1 MSNIQFIC
9 SIVNRKLNVIYFMCI
24 FIHMETETK
33 ILDKYMKKMFPFII
47 NVSDIEPITRKVIVS
62 RNNASRVLIE
72 VHISIYVS
80 PAHFCE
86 LMDSRVE
93 IKMNQYML
101 RETSFMIKSLIPNV
115 DENKI
120 KFLFFP
126 DIDSVTIFD
135 NLTIPIN

>member
-1 MSNIQFIC
+1 M
-9 SIVNRKLNVIYFMCI
+9 KLNVINFMFI

-33 ILDKYMKKMFPFII
+33 MLDKYMKKMFPFII
-47 NVSDIEPITRKVIVS
+47 NVSEVELVNTRRQYKDKDSKVK
-62 RNNASRVLIE
+62 L
-72 VHISIYVS
+72 HISIYVS
-80 PAHFCE
+80 PSHFCE
-86 LMDSRVE
+86 LMDNRVE

-101 RETSFMIKSLIPNV
+101 RETSSMIKSIIPDV

-135 NLTIPIN
+135 DLIIPIN

>member
-1 MSNIQFIC
+1 MF
-9 SIVNRKLNVIYFMCI
+9 I

-33 ILDKYMKKMFPFII
+33 MLDKYMKKMFPFII

-62 RNNASRVLIE
+62 RNNASRVLTEI
-72 VHISIYVS
+72 HISIYVS
-80 PAHFCE
+80 PSHFCE
-86 LMDSRVE
+86 LMDNRVE

-101 RETSFMIKSLIPNV
+101 RETSSMIKSIIPDV

>member
-9 SIVNRKLNVIYFMCI
+9 SIINRKLNVIYFMCI

-33 ILDKYMKKMFPFII
+33 MLDKYMRKIFPFII
-47 NVSDIEPITRKVIVS
+47 NVSDVEPITRN

-80 PAHFCE
+80 PSHFCE
-86 LMDSRVE
+86 LMDNRVE

>member
-9 SIVNRKLNVIYFMCI
+9 SIINRKLNVIYFMCI

-33 ILDKYMKKMFPFII
+33 MLDKYMRNMFPFII
-47 NVSDIEPITRKVIVS
+47 NVSDIEPITRN

-80 PAHFCE
+80 PSHFCE
-86 LMDSRVE
+86 LMDNRVE

>member
-9 SIVNRKLNVIYFMCI
+9 SIINRKLNVIYFMCI

-33 ILDKYMKKMFPFII
+33 MLDKYMRKMFPFII
-47 NVSDIEPITRKVIVS
+47 NVSDVEPITRN

-80 PAHFCE
+80 PSHFCE
-86 LMDSRVE
+86 LMDNRVE

-126 DIDSVTIFD
+126 DIDSVTVFD

>member
-9 SIVNRKLNVIYFMCI
+9 SIINRKLNVIYFMCI

-33 ILDKYMKKMFPFII
+33 MLDKYMRKMFPFII
-47 NVSDIEPITRKVIVS
+47 NVSDIEPITRTQ
-62 RNNASRVLIE
+62 NNASRVLIE
-72 VHISIYVS
+72 IHISIYVS
-80 PAHFCE
+80 PSHFCE
-86 LMDSRVE
+86 LMDNRVE

>member
-1 MSNIQFIC
+1 
-9 SIVNRKLNVIYFMCI
+9 MCI

-33 ILDKYMKKMFPFII
+33 MLDKYLRNMFPFII
-47 NVSDIEPITRKVIVS
+47 NVSDIEPITRN
-62 RNNASRVLIE
+62 RNNASRVIIE

-80 PAHFCE
+80 PSHFCE
-86 LMDSRVE
+86 LMDNRVE

>member
-1 MSNIQFIC
+1 MF
-9 SIVNRKLNVIYFMCI
+9 I

-33 ILDKYMKKMFPFII
+33 MLDKYMKKMFPFII
-47 NVSDIEPITRKVIVS
+47 NVSGVELVKTRRQYKDRDSKVK
-62 RNNASRVLIE
+62 L
-72 VHISIYVS
+72 HISIYVS
-80 PAHFCE
+80 PSHFCE
-86 LMDSRVE
+86 LMDNRVE

-101 RETSFMIKSLIPNV
+101 RETSSMIKSLIPDV

>member
-9 SIVNRKLNVIYFMCI
+9 SIINRKLNVIKFVFI

-33 ILDKYMKKMFPFII
+33 MLDKYMKKMFPFII
-47 NVSDIEPITRKVIVS
+47 NVSGVELVKTRRQYKDKDSKVK
-62 RNNASRVLIE
+62 L
-72 VHISIYVS
+72 HISIYVS
-80 PAHFCE
+80 PSHFCE
-86 LMDSRVE
+86 LMDNRVE

-101 RETSFMIKSLIPNV
+101 RETSSMIKSIIPDV

-135 NLTIPIN
+135 DLTIPIN

>member
-1 MSNIQFIC
+1 MS
-9 SIVNRKLNVIYFMCI
+9 I

-33 ILDKYMKKMFPFII
+33 MLDKYMKKMFPFII